1 MKRVSPLM
9 FLLFASCASTPH
21 IAANG
26 EATPVSVV
34 DTVEIRGVRQFISIR
49 GSDIRNPLLV
59 FLHGG
64 PGTAVMPLSR
74 TYNGELEKHFI
85 VVNWDQRGAGR
96 STIHDGD
103 YATLTMDDFVEDAY
117 RLIQILCERHGK
129 SKVYVMGHSWGSLV
143 GMMLARK
150 HPDVVQKFYS
160 IGQLVDVRISEQRAY
175 EYLLAHATGE
185 QRRLLLQE
193 VGPPETGWYR
203 AGYDGFRKARNLL
216 LETGGVLYQR
226 TSFSRLVVSCVLSRE
241 YGPLSIPGWLRG
253 SQRSLEV
260 LWPGIV
266 TKANL
271 FQDAPELKVPVV
283 FLVGRH
289 DHNADSG
296 LTEEYYRALKAEKKI
311 YWFEASGHAPNYE
324 ESERFN
330 RIVISEK

>member
-1 MKRVSPLM
+1 MKYMSLFVI
-9 FLLFASCASTPH
+9 LLFASCASTPR
-21 IAANG
+21 IAADG

-49 GSDIRNPLLV
+49 GSDIRNPVLL

-74 TYNGELEKHFI
+74 IYNGELEKHFI

-96 STIHDGD
+96 SAIQDGE
-103 YATLTMDDFVEDAY
+103 YASLTMDDFVEDAY

-129 SKVYVMGHSWGSLV
+129 SRVYVMGHSWGSLV
-143 GMMLARK
+143 GIMLARK
-150 HPDVVQKFYS
+150 HPEVVQKYYG
-160 IGQLVDVRISEQRAY
+160 IGQVVDVRISEQRAY
-175 EYLLAHATGE
+175 EYLVAHASGE
-185 QRRLLLQE
+185 QRRALLA
-193 VGPPETGWYR
+193 GIGAPEGGWYPG
-203 AGYDGFRKARNLL
+203 GYEGFRKARNLL
-216 LETGGVLYQR
+216 LETGGVLYQK
-226 TSFSRLVVSCVLSRE
+226 TSFTPLIVACALSQE
-241 YGPLSIPGWLRG
+241 YGPLTLPGWLRG
-253 SQRSLEV
+253 SRRSLEV
-260 LWPGIV
+260 LWPAIV
-266 TKANL
+266 AKANL

-289 DHNADSG
+289 DHNTDSG
-296 LTEEYYRALKAEKKI
+296 LIEEYYKALKAEKKI